1 MSEWLFPKDLAVEL
15 HRSEQ
20 TLANWRNL
28 GIGPKFARP
37 IGSNRI
43 MYRRSDIDAWLTGS
57 IVGSTRM
64 KVGGGV

>member
-43 MYRRSDIDAWLTGS
+43 MYRRAAVDEWLSGS
-57 IVGSTRM
+57 EISSTRR
-64 KVGGGV
+64 KG